1 MKRNSSK
8 PKRRY
13 GDAGFTLV
21 ELVVVIAV
29 LAILAG
35 VGAVAYNGYID
46 YANKG
51 NDRALVGEI
60 IHALE
65 LADYS
70 DSTLFGEDGGAMVV
84 LSKDGIKAAGATVGS
99 DIVGALKDAFGDL
112 ESTTLSYDKW
122 DGAPDMSVFASLGG
136 DNTQIKA
143 FLDYVQDSKNSAS
156 ASFAEDME
164 EYWGD
169 FSTLIT
175 LLNSGAT
182 VPGINISGNED
193 SIVKLIVDHYKGYSN
208 EQSETFVL
216 DWKNKSPV
224 KGLPGVALNLATKYA
239 FVSYAKRQPSISD
252 DALKELENH
261 MTDKKY
267 RFNFSYD
274 FMSFDWCTDPDVKTE
289 LSNLASTYATS
300 QAEAD
305 ARAYLGLMEAA
316 AAAQN
321 NLGDTYTDDDFI
333 SALDPYVPMVSNVLS
348 GKTDFEEIKTL
359 VSGLGS
365 VICITATKENGVL
378 SFSVSPED
386 ADPRPEDSRGSSD
399 GSGKCTRTHD
409 AALTVTYDKGFTPSK
424 SAIDICTIS
433 QNEAD
438 HTCVITIQNLG
449 YLEKDKEK
457 WSFSTSGTGSIDY
470 SIAAKSDS
478 TTTTIITV
486 TAKSAGTVTLHFSYT
501 SRSNTYSCDLTINVH

>member
-99 DIVGALKDAFGDL
+99 DIEGALEDAFGDL
-112 ESTTLSYDKW
+112 ESAKLSYDKW
-122 DGAPDMSVFASLGG
+122 DGTPDMSVFASLGG
-136 DNTQIKA
+136 DNSQIKA
-143 FLDYVQDSKNSAS
+143 FLDYVQKPENSAS

-175 LLNSGAT
+175 LLNSGAAT
-182 VPGINISGNED
+182 GVDITGNEN
-193 SIVKLIVDHYKGYSN
+193 SIVKLIVDHYKSYDSTKS
-208 EQSETFVL
+208 EQLVS
-216 DWKNKSPV
+216 DWKAQKTDPSLS
-224 KGLPGVALNLATKYA
+224 GIALNLATKYA
-239 FVSYAKRQPSISD
+239 FVSYAKRQTSISADAQKALEDYMAEKKFKTD
-252 DALKELENH
+252 D
-261 MTDKKY
+261 
-267 RFNFSYD
+267 YD
-274 FMSFDWCTDPDVKTE
+274 FMKFTWCTDSDVKTE

-348 GKTDFEEIKTL
+348 GKTDFTAIKTL
-359 VSGLGS
+359 AETVGKGS
-365 VICITATKENGVL
+365 VICITAKKENGVL
-378 SFSVSPED
+378 SIKVKPD
-386 ADPRPEDSRGSSD
+386 PADPRDGADGEGSEITSCTEGTHHTALTVGKVLTKIRLKNAGSAIEEGTAVEICSINELPCSITIDSTAVTECSISLSCSD
-399 GSGKCTRTHD
+399 GSVTLSGD
-409 AALTVTYDKGFTPSK
+409 ASSGYTLTPVHKGT
-424 SAIDICTIS
+424 AT
-433 QNEAD
+433 
-438 HTCVITIQNLG
+438 ITITGKING
-449 YLEKDKEK
+449 SEK
-457 WSFSTSGTGSIDY
+457 TGTY
-470 SIAAKSDS
+470 
-478 TTTTIITV
+478 TV
-486 TAKSAGTVTLHFSYT
+486 K
-501 SRSNTYSCDLTINVH
+501 VH